1 MVQVKVPS
9 SNAQDKAFLTFIQQ
23 HTRIIR
29 HAIWRVCGTTYP
41 ALQAD
46 VEQEVHLALW
56 ERWRADQGID
66 YPVSYLYTVALRT
79 ALALVRTHAAA
90 VPFDEVDPGALACQT
105 APADETLTT
114 ERALLLRA
122 YLDQL
127 SEEQARAVRAYLAG
141 FTQRE
146 IARLYGWSAAVVRH
160 RIYRGIQAL
169 RSFVIQEV
177 G

>member
-1 MVQVKVPS
+1 MVQVTVPS
-9 SNAQDKAFLTFIQQ
+9 SKAQDEAFLTFIHQY
-23 HTRIIR
+23 TRLIR
-29 HAIWRVCGTTYP
+29 HTIWRVCGDTYP

-46 VEQEVHLALW
+46 VEQEVYLALW

-66 YPVSYLYTVALRT
+66 HPVSYLYNVALRT
-79 ALALVRTHAAA
+79 ARAVLRTHAAA
-90 VPFDEVDPGALACQT
+90 VPFDDVDPGAVARQT

-122 YLDQL
+122 YLDQV

-146 IARLYGWSAAVVRH
+146 IASLYGWSAAVARH
-160 RIYRGIQAL
+160 RIYRGLQAL
-169 RSFVIQEV
+169 QSLARQEV

>member
-1 MVQVKVPS
+1 MLQVTVPS
-9 SNAQDKAFLTFIQQ
+9 SNVQDEAFLTFVQQ
-23 HTRIIR
+23 HTRLIR
-29 HAIWRVCGTTYP
+29 HTIWRVCGDTYP

-46 VEQEVHLALW
+46 VEQEVYLALW

-66 YPVSYLYTVALRT
+66 YPVSYLYNVALRT

-90 VPFDEVDPGALACQT
+90 VPFDDVDPGALAHH
-105 APADETLTT
+105 APPADETLTT

-127 SEEQARAVRAYLAG
+127 SVEQARAVRAYLVG

-146 IARLYGWSAAVVRH
+146 IASLYGWSAAVVRH
-160 RIYRGIQAL
+160 RIYRGLQAL
-169 RSFVIQEV
+169 RSLAIQEV
-177 G
+177 E